1 MKRLF
6 TLSSRLAYQ
15 LQEMPV
21 EQQRNLRNLAC
32 AFAVQAADLHEQ
44 VVLDSL
50 DALDCGATI
59 DSASKFQ
66 LEELLRDFDSRYI
79 DCSEKSAD
87 GEDDGIEYFQKARAI
102 AALIETT
109 RDSWLDAVFDS
120 IYEAAMAASNQQ
132 ELISKL
138 LTLAG
143 CSDQRAV

>member
-1 MKRLF
+1 
-6 TLSSRLAYQ
+6 
-15 LQEMPV
+15 MPV

-32 AFAVQAADLHEQ
+32 AFAVQAADLHEP

-59 DSASKFQ
+59 DSASKHK

-79 DCSEKSAD
+79 DCSENSAD

-102 AALIETT
+102 AALVETT
-109 RDSWLDAVFDS
+109 RDNWLDAVFES
-120 IYEAAMAASNQQ
+120 IYEASMAASNQQ

-138 LTLAG
+138 LTIAG
-143 CSDQRAV
+143 CTNERA